1 MTTLPRRR
9 RPRPTCHRVRPHLVR
24 LDDRSVPAILWV
36 TNTSD
41 SGTGTLREA
50 LALANDGDEVR
61 FDNSLTDQAIELTSG
76 QLTVEDNITITGLG
90 ADHLA
95 VERVHRNPD
104 GSLNPAFRIFEVLP
118 NRTVSIT
125 DLTVRNG
132 LLGQVAVTDAW
143 VSNGAGGGIY
153 NHEFANLSI
162 ADSLISGNTVES
174 SPLFDMTAY
183 AQGGGLQNDGTAVV
197 TNSTIQNNTAVGG
210 NWVYDGP
217 HVSAGGAGISNWG
230 DLTLTRVAVTGNLVG
245 AQADPFPDPPP
256 EPLGSVSSSASGGG
270 ISSAYLTQLT
280 LSGVVLYGNLAS
292 ANSMDNSPIGTS
304 AGGALAIDGQ
314 ATITDSLIDINYAHH
329 GPKVGRAGFAIGAGV
344 YVGPDAQ
351 LTMTRTAVTNNH
363 ANADRSRGGGLYV
376 LGTADLTNTTVS
388 TNLASW
394 VVLPPRRFFNQ
405 YGGGIAVFGDGHVT
419 LNFSTVVD
427 NNATTYFPDGV
438 PGNGEVEGGGLY
450 VQPNSLATATLD
462 STIVARNQAGAG
474 PAPFMDHPDTPGQD
488 VFGTVGSD
496 GHNLIRNADESTGW
510 VVTDL
515 TGTTDVPLDPVLGPL
530 ADNGGPWLGYE
541 PLHRRTLTHEVLNG
555 SPALQA
561 GNPGTAPATD
571 QRGVDRDDA
580 QPNIGAYE
588 ATLAQFLVETDPWNP
603 VYSGWPFDVTVTAA
617 DPYGKTVYVYRGAIH
632 FETTDP
638 DPNVVV
644 PDDYTFTAADAGKVT
659 FYSGVTLWTPGP
671 QRITV
676 RDVDQPSI
684 VGNLDVDVQGW

>member
-9 RPRPTCHRVRPHLVR
+9 RPRPTCHRVRPNLVR
-24 LDDRSVPAILWV
+24 LDDRTVPTILWV
-36 TNTSD
+36 TNTAD

-118 NRTVSIT
+118 KMTVTIT
-125 DLTVRNG
+125 DLTVRYG
-132 LLGQVAVTDAW
+132 LLGQAAATDPW
-143 VSNGAGGGIY
+143 VSNAAGGGIY

-162 ADSLISGNTVES
+162 GDSLISGNTAES

-183 AQGGGLQNDGTAVV
+183 AQGGGLQNDGTAMV
-197 TNSTIQNNTAVGG
+197 TNSTFQNNTAGGG

-245 AQADPFPDPPP
+245 AQFDTFPDPPP
-256 EPLGSVSSSASGGG
+256 EPVGSVSSSASGGG
-270 ISSAYLTQLT
+270 ISTSELSQLT
-280 LSGVVLYGNLAS
+280 LSRVVLYGNLVS
-292 ANSMDNSPIGTS
+292 ANSMDNSPVGTS
-304 AGGALAIDGQ
+304 AGGALAIDGE
-314 ATITDSLIDINYAHH
+314 ATISESLIDINYANH
-329 GPKVGRAGFAIGAGV
+329 GPKVGRAGFAIGGGV
-344 YVGPDAQ
+344 YVGPTAV
-351 LTMTRTAVTNNH
+351 LTMDRTAVTNNAAH
-363 ANADRSRGGGLYV
+363 ADRSRGGGLYIA
-376 LGTADLTNTTVS
+376 GTADLTNTTVS

-394 VVLPPRRFFNQ
+394 VTIPPHIVWNQ
-405 YGGGIAVFGDGHVT
+405 YGGGIAVVGNGHLT
-419 LNFSTVVD
+419 LKFSTVAD
-427 NNATTYFPDGV
+427 NNATTYFPNGV
-438 PGNGEVEGGGLY
+438 PGNGDVEGGG
-450 VQPNSLATATLD
+450 VFIGNLATATFD

-510 VVTDL
+510 VGTDL

-541 PLHRRTLTHEVLNG
+541 SLHRRTLTHEVLNG

-561 GNPGTAPATD
+561 GNAATAPATD
-571 QRGVDRDDA
+571 QRGVDRDDPR
-580 QPNIGAYE
+580 PNIGAYE
-588 ATLAQFLVETDPWNP
+588 ATLAQFIVEIAPWNYP
-603 VYSGWPFDVTVTAA
+603 VYAGAPLDVTVTAA
-617 DPYGKTVYVYRGAIH
+617 DPYGKTVYVYRGTIH

-644 PDDYTFTAADAGKVT
+644 PNDYTFTAADAGKVT

-676 RDVDQPSI
+676 RDVAQPTI
-684 VGNLDVDVQGW
+684 VGNLDVDVQAW